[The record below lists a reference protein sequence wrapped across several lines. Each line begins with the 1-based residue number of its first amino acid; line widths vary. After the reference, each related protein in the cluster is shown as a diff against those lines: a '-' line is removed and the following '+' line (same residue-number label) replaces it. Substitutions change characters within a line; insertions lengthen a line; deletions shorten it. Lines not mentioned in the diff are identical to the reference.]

1 MRISL
6 WTIVALFLLGCS
18 ASSSDG
24 EGDAT
29 TAGGDSGASI
39 EKEALPVVIQMDGY
53 SQADFL
59 SRVEADP
66 DLQALWA
73 VLQGE
78 GYTSFVAAGLTSQA
92 DGLEVLWGEADSGG
106 GLLKGLVRHCVS
118 SDNCVRAIWGYNGG
132 LLAFR
137 DVSGGD
143 IEMPGV
149 GLPVL
154 LKQLEGHTYDKPT
167 HVIEAALEP
176 GEEMPQID
184 VSRRRF
190 YVVSSFGPLW
200 ANGSL
205 ATDVV
210 KSHASASGAFDD
222 VIAHDYVRAEKV
234 DDILL
239 HSHPYDVFV
248 WLGQTVREE
257 AKTGE
262 IWKPIGMTVNAG
274 LFGDALYDRG
284 RLEDR
289 IVLNPVHG
297 PGLMV
302 LAGCETMG
310 DGNGGWEQDNS
321 IPLTLDNKVR
331 TLVGFRRCGDARDV
345 LHATELFLE
354 AYFSGATL
362 GASLDTANG
371 YLASQEGELTMETLP
386 DADLAGLFLPQ
397 IDQYWEWF
405 TDDGTPGDSFITAN
419 INITNM
425 CTAHDGSTYQE
436 DGSFAQAWSKEIT
449 WIGPFF
455 SGTRKNPDN
464 KVDFSI
470 TGALM
475 RIGEGAHFF
484 FLVQGSLSPKVQ
496 GLTLYADAVIDKIV
510 LDKEKLD
517 EFILEFKGQ
526 GKASTY
532 VNEAGDKCQ
541 MQDPFLVSTLGEPS
555 KFKIPVTWKVGE
567 EDR

>member
-1 MRISL
+1 MRRSL
-6 WTIVALFLLGCS
+6 WAIALLLLLGCS
-18 ASSSDG
+18 SSSSKG
-24 EGDAT
+24 EKDAATPAGDT
-29 TAGGDSGASI
+29 GGTI
-39 EKEALPVVIQMDGY
+39 EKEALPVVTQMDAH
-53 SQADFL
+53 SQADL
-59 SRVEADP
+59 LAKVEADP
-66 DLQALWA
+66 DLLQLWQ
-73 VLQGE
+73 VLQGD
-78 GYTSFVAAGLTSQA
+78 GYTSFVAAGLTSQE
-92 DGLEVLWGEADSGG
+92 DGIEVLWGEADSGG

-132 LLAFR
+132 ALAFK
-137 DVSGGD
+137 DGSGGD
-143 IEMPGV
+143 VEMPGV

-154 LKQLEGHTYDKPT
+154 LN
-167 HVIEAALEP
+167 VVNAALEP
-176 GEEMPQID
+176 GEEMPEID

-190 YVVSSFGPLW
+190 YVVSSLGPLW
-200 ANGSL
+200 AKGSL

-210 KSHASASGAFDD
+210 KSHAADSGAFDD
-222 VIAHDYVRAEKV
+222 VIAFDYVRTEKV

-239 HSHPYDVFV
+239 HSHPYDAFV

-274 LFGDALYDRG
+274 LFGDALYDRN
-284 RLEDR
+284 RLAEK
-289 IVLNPVHG
+289 IALNPLHG

-310 DGNGGWEQDNS
+310 DGNGGWEQEKS

-331 TLVGFRRCGDARDV
+331 TLVGFKKCGDARDV
-345 LHATELFLE
+345 LHATGLFLE
-354 AYFSGATL
+354 AYFSGETL
-362 GASLDTANG
+362 GYSLDTANN
-371 YLASQEGELTMETLP
+371 YLATQDGELTMETLP
-386 DADLAGLFLPQ
+386 DADLDGLFLPE

-405 TDDGTPGDSFITAN
+405 TDDGTPEDSFITAN

-449 WIGPFF
+449 WTGPFF
-455 SGTRKNPDN
+455 SGSRLNPAN

-470 TGALM
+470 NGALM

-526 GKASTY
+526 GKASIY
-532 VNEAGDKCQ
+532 LNEAGDKCQ

-555 KFKIPVTWKVGE
+555 KFKIPVTWKAK
-567 EDR
+567 EDAR